1 MRRRHDINSLGS
13 SDISVLPKH
22 RDLYYGGGWHSA
34 GGGAHFSTYSPS
46 TGEDLGDIAEAGSQD
61 IESVVAAARRGFAAW
76 RIVSPRARAA
86 VLREVAGRIRTEK
99 DDLALIDAID
109 GGNPVCATQR
119 DITGAVEMVDYF
131 AGLVTE
137 IKGTTIPMGV
147 DVVNYTLREP
157 LGVVAR
163 IIPSNHPAMFTLI
176 KMAAPLAA
184 GNSIIIKPSEQTSL
198 SALRIAELIGVLFP
212 PGVVNVVTGCSVAG
226 AALAAHPGIAKVGL
240 VGSVPTGREV
250 MRAAA
255 DTIKPVSL
263 ELGGKN
269 ALIAYPD
276 ADAMQVAKASVSG
289 MNFTQSAGQSCG
301 STSRI
306 FVHAAI
312 YEATLAAILE
322 GVRAIR
328 MGLPTD
334 PKSEMGCLVDQV
346 QFDKVLDLIESGP
359 VEGARLVAGGERPQ
373 GEAFARGYF
382 VAPTVF
388 VDVPPTSRIAREEIF
403 GPVMCVF
410 RWSDEDA
417 MFDDVNGVAY
427 GLTASIWTNN
437 LAVAHRAA
445 ARVEAGYVWINGVG
459 NHFLGAPFGGYKQSG
474 FGRDE
479 CIEELLDFTQIKNV
493 NVSLA
498 V

>member
-1 MRRRHDINSLGS
+1 
-13 SDISVLPKH
+13 
-22 RDLYYGGGWHSA
+22 
-34 GGGAHFSTYSPS
+34 
-46 TGEDLGDIAEAGSQD
+46 
-61 IESVVAAARRGFAAW
+61 
-76 RIVSPRARAA
+76 
-86 VLREVAGRIRTEK
+86 
-99 DDLALIDAID
+99 
-109 GGNPVCATQR
+109 
-119 DITGAVEMVDYF
+119 
-131 AGLVTE
+131 
-137 IKGTTIPMGV
+137 
-147 DVVNYTLREP
+147 
-157 LGVVAR
+157 
-163 IIPSNHPAMFTLI
+163 
-176 KMAAPLAA
+176 
-184 GNSIIIKPSEQTSL
+184 
-198 SALRIAELIGVLFP
+198 
-212 PGVVNVVTGCSVAG
+212 
-226 AALAAHPGIAKVGL
+226 
-240 VGSVPTGREV
+240 
-250 MRAAA
+250 
-255 DTIKPVSL
+255 
-263 ELGGKN
+263 
-269 ALIAYPD
+269 
-276 ADAMQVAKASVSG
+276 
-289 MNFTQSAGQSCG
+289 
-301 STSRI
+301 
-306 FVHAAI
+306 
-312 YEATLAAILE
+312 
-322 GVRAIR
+322 
-328 MGLPTD
+328 
-334 PKSEMGCLVDQV
+334 MGCLVDQA

-445 ARVEAGYVWINGVG
+445 SRVEAGYVWINGVG